1 MNSILSLSY
10 WVCLVQGI
18 PSYMLSLRFKLC
30 KRIPIAFIWSFD
42 LFATMTNFRDK
53 GFGGISRVAQLYVS
67 AAYIGVVSSLFMF
80 YGIKILQRLN
90 SISRFAAT
98 QPVSRENASV
108 YSMDIQDIDEIEE
121 PAKNTKPSMRIYKVL
136 IVTETIS
143 LVTIISQVCTSS
155 TLQ

>member
-1 MNSILSLSY
+1 MNSILSLFY

-18 PSYMLSLRFKLC
+18 PSYMGSLRFKLC

-67 AAYIGVVSSLFMF
+67 AAYIGVVSSMFMF

-108 YSMDIQDIDEIEE
+108 YSMDIQDIDEIVE
-121 PAKNTKPSMRIYKVL
+121 PTKKSKPSMRIYKVL

-143 LVTIISQVCTSS
+143 LVTIVSQVCASFVS
-155 TLQ
+155 